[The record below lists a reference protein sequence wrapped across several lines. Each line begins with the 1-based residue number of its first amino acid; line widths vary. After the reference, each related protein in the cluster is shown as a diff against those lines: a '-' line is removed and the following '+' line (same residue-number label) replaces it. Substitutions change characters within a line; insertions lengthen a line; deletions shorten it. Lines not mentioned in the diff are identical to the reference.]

1 MSEDQAVYKVE
12 PSRDIIDLQPQRQQ
26 VAITPMQMLN
36 AAVERGDALEKLE
49 KLMDLNDRWEAAQ
62 AKKAYIEAKSAFKA
76 NAPTIIKDMENKQ
89 YKSTYSSIGN
99 VVNGVNAALSQY
111 GLDASWDFDQ
121 NEAGIKVTCILTHS
135 QGHSERVSLSGPPDV
150 SGQKNPIQQIKSTT
164 TYLKLAT
171 FEAVTG
177 IASKEGNRDD
187 DGNAASAQPISED
200 QLNELIS
207 LADEVEA
214 DKQAFCKYLSMKF
227 KREITGFA
235 QIPASRFD
243 DAKKALEKKGK
254 AP

>member
-1 MSEDQAVYKVE
+1 MSEEQQPYKVE
-12 PSRDIIDLQPQRQQ
+12 PSRDVIDLQPQRQQ

-36 AAVERGDALEKLE
+36 AAVERGDAMENLE

-89 YKSTYSSIGN
+89 YKSMYSSIGN

-121 NEAGIKVTCILTHS
+121 TDTGIKVTCILTHS
-135 QGHSERVSLSGPPDV
+135 QGHSERVSLVGPPDV

-177 IASKEGNRDD
+177 IASKEGNKDD
-187 DGNAASAQPISED
+187 DGNAAGAQPVSED
-200 QLNELIS
+200 QLTELLE
-207 LADEVEA
+207 LAEQLSVDKIKFCEWAKVESFAEIRRA
-214 DKQAFCKYLSMKF
+214 DFQK
-227 KREITGFA
+227 
-235 QIPASRFD
+235 
-243 DAKKALEKKGK
+243 AKNAILAKGK
-254 AP
+254 KHG